1 MAFRNMQGF
10 RLSPVAFLIILNLIV
25 FIATLIQR
33 DIIYTLGL
41 SPATFSGR
49 PWTILTNLFVHGSF
63 GHIIANMYTLFF
75 FGTYVYRLIG
85 TGRFLTVYFI
95 GGICGNLLYLLLGY
109 IWGIDYLTIAVGA
122 SGAIFALGGVLA
134 VLIPKS
140 RVYIF
145 PLPVAMPLWIAV
157 IGGCLILSF
166 FPGIAWQAHVG
177 GLLFGLLSGYYFR
190 KRMRPVF

>member
-1 MAFRNMQGF
+1 MQGF